1 MPKGYWI
8 TWYHSD
14 VDPTVHPRYAALAEE
29 AIASFGGRFLAR
41 GLPVATYEGGFGH
54 RCVVVEFDSTA
65 DATAAYESAAYRA
78 ALDVLGNTVKREI
91 RIVEGQ

>member
-14 VDPTVHPRYAALAEE
+14 VDPAVHPKYAELAGE
-29 AIASFGGRFLAR
+29 AIARFGGRFLAR
-41 GLPVATYEGGFGH
+41 GVPVATFEGGAGY
-54 RCVVVEFDSTA
+54 RCVVIEFSSA
-65 DATAAYESAAYRA
+65 AEATAAYESAAYRA
-78 ALDVLGNTVKREI
+78 ALDVLGKSARREV

>member
-1 MPKGYWI
+1 MPKGYWV

-14 VDPTVHPRYAALAEE
+14 VDPTVHPKYAELAGK

-41 GLPVATYEGGFGH
+41 GMPMATYEGGIGH
-54 RCVVVEFDSTA
+54 RCVVIEFNSIA
-65 DATAAYESAAYRA
+65 DATAAYESAAYRE
-78 ALDVLGNTVKREI
+78 ALDVLGDTVRREI